1 MNLEQISIMR
11 MGQEGKSLTDILTLE
26 LRTVLK
32 LMKTRRLLKMEMVQ
46 LVGTLLTHKDNKFS
60 KIQ

>member
-1 MNLEQISIMR
+1 MNLEQILIMR

-26 LRTVLK
+26 LRTVPK
-32 LMKTRRLLKMEMVQ
+32 LTKTKRLLKTEMVQ
-46 LVGTLLTHKDNKFS
+46 LVDTLLMHKDNKFS

>member
-46 LVGTLLTHKDNKFS
+46 LVGTLLMHKDNKFS